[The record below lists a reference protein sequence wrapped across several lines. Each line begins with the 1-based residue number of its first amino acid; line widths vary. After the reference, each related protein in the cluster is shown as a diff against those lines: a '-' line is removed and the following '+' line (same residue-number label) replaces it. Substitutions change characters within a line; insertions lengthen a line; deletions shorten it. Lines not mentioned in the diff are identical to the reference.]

1 MSTRSATLVHDYL
14 TQRGGAERV
23 VLAMARALD
32 TRVVYTSLFDPKGT
46 FPEFTDLNVRTSW
59 LNRVPGLR
67 SHHRVAFPLLARA
80 FSQLEIDAEVTVCSS
95 SGWAHG
101 AQASGRKI
109 VYCHAP
115 ARWLYQTD
123 RYLGARAPAEGLD
136 MTDRVRL
143 GLKRG
148 ALALARS
155 QLLQW
160 DKKAGH
166 SADKYLVNSTAVAT
180 AVREVYGIEA
190 EVLPPSPG
198 HWPRWSD
205 AAHRGRRAQLLAMRF
220 TAASL
225 QNVVAI
231 VEAMRSR
238 TADHLVVVGS
248 GPDRDPPSRGM
259 GHVTFVGAATDAT
272 AMVLRQLSGNRH
284 RFVRGLWAYAT

>member
-1 MSTRSATLVHDYL
+1 
-14 TQRGGAERV
+14 
-23 VLAMARALD
+23 MARALD

-160 DKKAGH
+160 DKKAAL

-190 EVLPPSPG
+190 EVLPPPPAIGPVGPMQPIEGVEPG
-198 HWPRWSD
+198 FWLCVSR
-205 AAHRGRRAQLLAMRF
+205 LLRYK
-220 TAASL
+220 
-225 QNVVAI
+225 NVDAI

-238 TADHLVVVGS
+238 TADRLVVVGS
-248 GPDRDPPSRGM
+248 GPDTRLPPIAWHGTRDLRGCCH
-259 GHVTFVGAATDAT
+259 GCAA